1 MNFLSYAIIFELT
14 FIIISLISIN
24 ILINKISSQ
33 PKLSQKRIDNLKF
46 QILNNMKFS
55 ISSNYFRIKNTTPK
69 IRVPDKKP
77 TPTRASIKPVFK

>member
-24 ILINKISSQ
+24 IFINKIDRQ

-46 QILNNMKFS
+46 
-55 ISSNYFRIKNTTPK
+55 
-69 IRVPDKKP
+69 
-77 TPTRASIKPVFK
+77 